1 MAKRAAIARDAIAE
15 RKLSD
20 VSAAQFLEA
29 LDAGAYG
36 TAVGTLKIWP
46 EKKKVE
52 LWAEP
57 EHYGGISVGAIHGVL
72 REKKKLE
79 FEKPWPTEIHKRVGV
94 EDVADPRVILGDP
107 ALIKAIAREVAVQ
120 IRAMG

>member
-1 MAKRAAIARDAIAE
+1 MALKRAAIAQDISAK
-15 RKLSD
+15 KLSD

-29 LDAGAYG
+29 LDAGAFG
-36 TAVGTLKIWP
+36 AIGKLKIWP

-57 EHYGGISVGAIHGVL
+57 EHYGGISVGALEGVL

-79 FEKPWPTEIHKRVGV
+79 LEKNFPAEIHKRVGSEEV
-94 EDVADPRVILGDP
+94 IDPRVILRDP
-107 ALIKAIAREVAVQ
+107 TFIKEVAREVAVQ